1 MAKNMEKVE
10 SIDVNALDN
19 FSWDD
24 GGGIDFFGEVTT
36 KSEKVE
42 EVPIEE
48 TKKDTSEKEKPE
60 EEEEVNLF
68 GDFDEEE
75 NKEVPKEE
83 TRKEEV
89 ESSTS
94 SSDSLKTLE
103 FLKISGALEVSEED
117 LEEFKSLD
125 EEDQKQVVKDYFEE
139 AVENRF
145 TESIKELPESVK
157 NIVKYAVNGGNITNL
172 LNNMFKN
179 RANGVSEDIDIEE
192 ESSQITVVKQK
203 LIEEEYDE
211 DYITSQIEYL
221 KDSGKLKVTASKYFE
236 KYKADKLA
244 NESKEVER
252 LEEERKLNKQRQI
265 DFRKDLAQYV
275 SSNED
280 IKGFRLSK
288 KDVAEIPEYIS
299 AQSIKLQNGTVTS
312 PFYKDFLEAM
322 KDKDKLV
329 VMATLLRNNF
339 DFTSLQKSIGTKVTK
354 TLKENLQNQKAT
366 QSIKSNAGS
375 SQTPKRLIDLIG

>member
-42 EVPIEE
+42 EIPIEE
-48 TKKDTSEKEKPE
+48 TKKDTPEKEKPE

-83 TRKEEV
+83 TREEEV
-89 ESSTS
+89 ETSTS

-280 IKGFRLSK
+280 IKGFKLSK

>member
-42 EVPIEE
+42 EIPIEE

-75 NKEVPKEE
+75 NKEVSKEE

-89 ESSTS
+89 ETSTS

-125 EEDQKQVVKDYFEE
+125 EEDQKQVIKDYFEE

-280 IKGFRLSK
+280 IKGFKLSK

>member
-42 EVPIEE
+42 EIPIEE
-48 TKKDTSEKEKPE
+48 TKKDTPEKEKPE

-75 NKEVPKEE
+75 NKEVSKEE

-89 ESSTS
+89 ETSTS

-244 NESKEVER
+244 NESKEVKR

-280 IKGFRLSK
+280 IKGFKLSK

>member
-42 EVPIEE
+42 EIPIEE

-68 GDFDEEE
+68 EDFDEEE
-75 NKEVPKEE
+75 NKEVSKEE

-89 ESSTS
+89 ETSTS

-280 IKGFRLSK
+280 IKGFKLSK

>member
-42 EVPIEE
+42 EIPIEE

-75 NKEVPKEE
+75 NKEVSKEE

-89 ESSTS
+89 ETSTS

-244 NESKEVER
+244 NESKEVRR

-280 IKGFRLSK
+280 IKGFKLSK

>member
-75 NKEVPKEE
+75 NKEVSKEE

-89 ESSTS
+89 ETSTS

-244 NESKEVER
+244 NESKEVRR

-280 IKGFRLSK
+280 IKGFKLSK

>member
-42 EVPIEE
+42 EIPIEE

-75 NKEVPKEE
+75 NKEVSKEE

-244 NESKEVER
+244 NESKEVKR

-280 IKGFRLSK
+280 IKGFKLSK

-299 AQSIKLQNGTVTS
+299 AQSIKLQNGTVIS

>member
-42 EVPIEE
+42 EIPIEE
-48 TKKDTSEKEKPE
+48 TKKDTPEKEKPE

-89 ESSTS
+89 ETSTS

-244 NESKEVER
+244 NESREVRR

-280 IKGFRLSK
+280 IKGFKLSK

>member
-42 EVPIEE
+42 EIPIEE

-75 NKEVPKEE
+75 NKEVSKEE

-244 NESKEVER
+244 NESKEVKR

-280 IKGFRLSK
+280 IKGFKLSK

>member
-42 EVPIEE
+42 EIPIEE

-68 GDFDEEE
+68 EDFDEEE
-75 NKEVPKEE
+75 NKEVSKEE

-89 ESSTS
+89 ETSTS

-244 NESKEVER
+244 NESKEVRR

-280 IKGFRLSK
+280 IKGFKLSK

>member
-42 EVPIEE
+42 EIPIEE

-75 NKEVPKEE
+75 NKEVSKEE

-89 ESSTS
+89 ETSTS

-280 IKGFRLSK
+280 IKGFKLSK

>member
-42 EVPIEE
+42 EIPIEE
-48 TKKDTSEKEKPE
+48 TKKGTPEKEKPE

-75 NKEVPKEE
+75 NKEVSKEE

-89 ESSTS
+89 ETSTS

-244 NESKEVER
+244 NESKEVKR

-280 IKGFRLSK
+280 IKGFKLSK

>member
-42 EVPIEE
+42 EIPIEE

-68 GDFDEEE
+68 EDFDEEE
-75 NKEVPKEE
+75 NKEVSKEE

-89 ESSTS
+89 ETSTS

-179 RANGVSEDIDIEE
+179 RANGISEDIDIEE

-244 NESKEVER
+244 NESKEVRR

-280 IKGFRLSK
+280 IKGFKLSK

>member
-48 TKKDTSEKEKPE
+48 TKKDTPEKEKPE

-75 NKEVPKEE
+75 NKEVSKEE

-89 ESSTS
+89 ETSTS

-280 IKGFRLSK
+280 IKGFKLSK

>member
-42 EVPIEE
+42 EIPIEE
-48 TKKDTSEKEKPE
+48 TKKDTPEKEKPE

-75 NKEVPKEE
+75 NKEVSKEE

-89 ESSTS
+89 ETSTS

-280 IKGFRLSK
+280 IKGFKLSK

>member
-280 IKGFRLSK
+280 IKGFKLSK

>member
-75 NKEVPKEE
+75 NKEVLKEE

-244 NESKEVER
+244 NESKEVKR

-280 IKGFRLSK
+280 IKGFKLSK

>member
-42 EVPIEE
+42 EIPIEE
-48 TKKDTSEKEKPE
+48 TKKDTPEKEKPE

-75 NKEVPKEE
+75 NKEVSKEE

-89 ESSTS
+89 ETSTS

-103 FLKISGALEVSEED
+103 FLKTSGALEVSEED

-280 IKGFRLSK
+280 IKGFKLSK